1 MSLLHEPY
9 EVHLVM
15 GGGCRGVGDGRGTH
29 AGHLTFKWVCHN
41 DESAVAQ
48 AIKKTSRRL
57 SACVTEVVCH
67 FITGSGRGSKK

>member
-1 MSLLHEPY
+1 M
-9 EVHLVM
+9 
-15 GGGCRGVGDGRGTH
+15 GDGRGTQ

-57 SACVTEVVCH
+57 SACVTEAVCH
-67 FITGSGRGSKK
+67 FITGSGRGS